1 MTTANF
7 SHTVSRRR
15 AGLAAAGLVGVL
27 ALTSCS
33 GGGGSDD
40 GSSPS
45 SGASVPS
52 SATAS
57 GDTGGSGG
65 SGSGSGSGGT
75 SSSAAGKVAGSWL
88 ATAGGKAVVLV
99 VNGDQ
104 AALFA
109 TGGSVCTGTAS
120 ADTIRLKCT
129 DGSKDRTVGT
139 VESVGKTALKVRWEG
154 SLGTESYMKAEGGQ
168 LPSDFPTAG
177 LGS

>member
-7 SHTVSRRR
+7 SGPVSRRR
-15 AGLAAAGLVGVL
+15 AGLAAAGLTGVL
-27 ALTSCS
+27 VLTACS

-45 SGASVPS
+45 ASAPPS
-52 SATAS
+52 ASAS
-57 GDTGGSGG
+57 GSTG
-65 SGSGSGSGGT
+65 GSGGT
-75 SSSAAGKVAGSWL
+75 SSSASGKVAGSWL
-88 ATAGGKAVVLV
+88 TTGDGKAVVLV

-109 TGGSVCTGTAS
+109 TGGSVCSGTAS
-120 ADTIRLKCT
+120 AETIRLKCT
-129 DGSKDRTVGT
+129 DGSKERTVGT
-139 VESVGKTALKVRWEG
+139 VESVGKTSLKVRWQS
-154 SLGTESYMKAEGGQ
+154 SLGTESFMKAEGGK

>member
-7 SHTVSRRR
+7 SRTASRRR

-27 ALTSCS
+27 VLTACS
-33 GGGGSDD
+33 GGGDSDD
-40 GSSPS
+40 ASSPS
-45 SGASVPS
+45 SGTSAPPSASA
-52 SATAS
+52 SA
-57 GDTGGSGG
+57 DTGGGTG
-65 SGSGSGSGGT
+65 SGSGA
-75 SSSAAGKVAGSWL
+75 SSAASGKVAGSWL
-88 ATAGGKAVVLV
+88 ATTGGKAVVLV

-120 ADTIRLKCT
+120 TETIRLKCT
-129 DGSKDRTVGT
+129 DGNKDRTVGT
-139 VESVGKTALKVRWEG
+139 VESVGKTALKVKWES

-168 LPSDFPTAG
+168 LPSDFPTAS